1 MEIIEVIVKLPST
14 CPEAP
19 LFKFEMKREVAE
31 SNFHALRKFNFNL
44 EKAFA
49 AQVGSPVGH
58 WSEFHKG
65 KLLLPLLKNHPLW
78 N

>member
-1 MEIIEVIVKLPST
+1 MDIIEVIIKSPNT

-19 LFKFEMKREVAE
+19 LFKFEMSREAVE

-44 EKAFA
+44 EKALA
-49 AQVGSPVGH
+49 VQVGSPVGYR
-58 WSEFHKG
+58 SEFRKG